1 MSRTFWRIVVNSLI
15 SEVFFCQGK
24 VDVIVVLFYM
34 VVEYVVNF
42 KEAFLTRVVRPVL
55 LVDVAVVVVDFF
67 RSQRGVTDEASHPT

>member
-55 LVDVAVVVVDFF
+55 LVDVVVVVVDFF